1 MRRPDSECGALR
13 SPLVVIGCLAAE

>member
-1 MRRPDSECGALR
+1 MRRPDSEGGALR